1 MIWKINCDKLTN
13 RRTGKEKLAVV
24 PYGMVKIT
32 YPPISKTKFTLLALW
47 SVLAWAGT
55 SNPTGTT
62 CGSLTGGAAPGNI
75 AAGFIARFAY
85 KTTIIIN
92 GNF

>member
-1 MIWKINCDKLTN
+1 MNRQIKSVSSIWY
-13 RRTGKEKLAVV
+13 GKNN
-24 PYGMVKIT
+24 
-32 YPPISKTKFTLLALW
+32 ISSYFKNHKFTLLALW

-85 KTTIIIN
+85 KTTLIIN